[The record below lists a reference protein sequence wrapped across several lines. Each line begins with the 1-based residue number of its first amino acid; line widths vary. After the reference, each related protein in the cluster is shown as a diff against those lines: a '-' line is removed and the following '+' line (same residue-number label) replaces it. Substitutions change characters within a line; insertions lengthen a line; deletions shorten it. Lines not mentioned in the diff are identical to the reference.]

1 MQIKN
6 FVTSFSFS
14 MKHSLRRSILA
25 VVHQAA
31 SQFTQSLP
39 KGRTLLLFVF
49 ASAMI
54 VGVASCKQ
62 KKTVTTDTGA
72 FYTCSMHPQIMEP
85 KPGKCP
91 ICGMNLIPVQKNEAT
106 KSDEIKLSEQ
116 QMQLGN
122 IQVDTIG
129 KSIMGNETVLNA
141 TLNFDQKK
149 LTAVSSRVMGRIE
162 RLYHKNVGDYIQKG
176 APLLDVY
183 SEELNNAKQEY
194 LLALERR
201 KVLDNSL
208 IDFNQVIQSAKTKL
222 LLWGMSE
229 GQINGLAKNKNATPT
244 TTVYSYESGY
254 ITSIDVQEGD
264 YVSEGGT
271 IVQLADLSTL
281 WAEAQIYTSQ
291 FAQFNANSMVTVQ
304 IPDIPGREVR
314 GKVEFVNP
322 EISSEKRLSLLRVT
336 IPNQSNQLK
345 PGMAAYVVLKGRQSN
360 SLSLPT
366 DAVLRDANG
375 ASVWVM
381 TAQNTFKNKMITV
394 GMESGE
400 RIEITHG
407 LTEGEAVVT
416 SGAYLLNSEY
426 IFKRGASPMAGMKM

>member
-1 MQIKN
+1 MQLKY
-6 FVTSFSFS
+6 FVSGFSFL
-14 MKHSLRRSILA
+14 MKHPLRR
-25 VVHQAA
+25 
-31 SQFTQSLP
+31 
-39 KGRTLLLFVF
+39 TLVLFVF
-49 ASAMI
+49 ASAII

-62 KKTVTTDTGA
+62 KKTVTTDTGT
-72 FYTCSMHPQIMEP
+72 FHTCSMHPQIMEP

-91 ICGMNLIPVQKNEAT
+91 ICSMNLIPVQKNDMAET
-106 KSDEIKLSEQ
+106 DEIKLSDQ
-116 QMQLGN
+116 QIQLGN

-129 KSIMGNETVLNA
+129 KGIIGNETVLNA
-141 TLNFDQKK
+141 TLNFDQQK
-149 LTAVSSRVMGRIE
+149 LISVSSRVMGRVDK
-162 RLYHKNVGDYIQKG
+162 LYYKNIGDYIKKG
-176 APLLDVY
+176 SPLIEVY

-194 LLALERR
+194 LVALERR
-201 KVLDNSL
+201 NVLDNSL
-208 IDFNQVIQSAKTKL
+208 INFDQVIQSAKTKL

-229 GQINGLAKNKNATPT
+229 GQVNAFAKNKRRSLT
-244 TTVYSYESGY
+244 TTVYSKESGY
-254 ITSIDVQEGD
+254 ITALDVQEGD
-264 YVSEGGT
+264 YVSEGGS
-271 IVQLADLSTL
+271 IIQLADLSTI

-336 IPNQSNQLK
+336 IPNQKNQLK

-381 TAQNTFKNKMITV
+381 TAKNTFKNKMVTV

-400 RIEITHG
+400 RIEITQG